1 MGGLLIKTIRG
12 AAEINGTSAELNA
25 GVMLFGGVI
34 VFGLLAFYAWWAIVR
49 LTKWAWT
56 HAL

>member
-25 GVMLFGGVI
+25 GVMVFGSVILAGVI
-34 VFGLLAFYAWWAIVR
+34 ALYAWWAIVR
-49 LTKWAWT
+49 LTKWAWS
-56 HAL
+56 HPL